1 MSSISTYLG
10 YIQTKKWAS
19 EVRTAIV
26 NAISQCYSDVSN
38 PTLQTAALE
47 TAIQNKINAG
57 QMAALTIGDGTI
69 TRAKLDPNM
78 TLGMVATVDEET
90 ETLILAQ
97 S

>member
-1 MSSISTYLG
+1 MSAIATYLN
-10 YIQTKKWAS
+10 YITSKDYAKD
-19 EVRTAIV
+19 VRTAIV

-47 TAIQNKINAG
+47 TAIQNKIDAG

-69 TRAKLDPNM
+69 TRAKLDPTM
-78 TLGMVATVDEET
+78 TLGMIATVDEET

>member
-1 MSSISTYLG
+1 MSAIATYLN
-10 YIQTKKWAS
+10 YIAS
-19 EVRTAIV
+19 KDYAKDVRTAIV

-69 TRAKLDPNM
+69 TRAKLDPTM